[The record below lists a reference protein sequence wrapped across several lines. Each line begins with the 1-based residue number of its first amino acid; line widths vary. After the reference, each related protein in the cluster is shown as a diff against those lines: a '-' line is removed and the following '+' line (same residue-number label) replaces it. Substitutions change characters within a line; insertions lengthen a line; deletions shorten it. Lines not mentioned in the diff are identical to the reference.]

1 MDKVYTRFQTKP
13 AKKPDPMGRRMPSL
27 YKGVPR
33 RVADRMWKL
42 MHTPVADRDLQ
53 ISEWG
58 EGSGRRLSRLRDK
71 GSPVVSKQIFFGP
84 SGLILV

>member
-1 MDKVYTRFQTKP
+1 MDIVYTRFLTKP

-53 ISEWG
+53 ISGWWGWG
-58 EGSGRRLSRLRDK
+58 EWAAVIQTLR
-71 GSPVVSKQIFFGP
+71 
-84 SGLILV
+84 